1 MIGLLECIIH
11 PCKPDSALVNAT
23 LMKSFGS
30 VLQFGAF
37 VLLLALI
44 PYTLFAGF
52 WLYLAVS
59 SWRTGSAGPLVYAM
73 ARFIAC
79 IILIYALWR
88 LRQTGLRLHKG
99 NPPGR

>member
-1 MIGLLECIIH
+1 
-11 PCKPDSALVNAT
+11 
-23 LMKSFGS
+23 MKSFGS
-30 VLQFGAF
+30 VLQLGSF

-52 WLYLAVS
+52 SLYLAVS
-59 SWRTGSAGPLVYAM
+59 SWTAGSAGPLVYSM

-79 IILIYALWR
+79 IMLLYALWR
-88 LRQTGLRLHKG
+88 LRQTGLRLRKG